1 MELSNARRPNN
12 KTSDP
17 QASNSSQHIFDQ
29 LCAHQSGHTPLHH
42 YEKEKLCIAS
52 GGLMNAVN
60 TSIHLGQ
67 NFVSRHKN
75 SFDTLYIS

>member
-42 YEKEKLCIAS
+42 YEKEKL
-52 GGLMNAVN
+52 
-60 TSIHLGQ
+60 
-67 NFVSRHKN
+67 
-75 SFDTLYIS
+75 